1 MVSLPDT
8 ATLLPQEHPLA
19 TGGTLYAFPSAS
31 TDLVKI
37 DLIHEAGSAYQPQP
51 LCAAA
56 AHRLFAVASGDMD
69 ARQVAEFMDYRGIVV
84 DHNPDILTASTSVY
98 FLRRYLDELLPVLQ
112 QLLLHPAFPQ
122 DDFEVFL
129 SKRRQELQAMQRKT
143 REVARRL
150 FYQTLFGTD
159 HPLGRYAEPDDA
171 DRLDRDTVVRFFHER
186 YRSRQLIVSGN
197 IDAELI
203 EKVTESLVPLQVE
216 ESKNQKVEE
225 LISTFHFPACL
236 QALSTAE
243 SNIISEKLSTF
254 KVAVPG
260 AVQTTLRVGRIL
272 PLRWDSVDYARFM
285 LLTTLLGGYFG
296 SRLMSNLREDK
307 GYTYGIQ
314 AHTQIYRGVIVLY
327 ITTDVAA
334 SAADAAE
341 EEIRRELQ
349 RLCDEP
355 VGDDELAMVKTVLTG
370 DFIRSVDGVFERSE
384 RLRSMLATHVDETLT
399 DNLRE
404 ALQTTTAD
412 HLLQLSRR
420 FLQPADMLYCRAGAI

>member
-56 AHRLFAVASGDMD
+56 ANRLFAVASDDMD
-69 ARQVAEFMDYRGIVV
+69 ARQLAEFMDYRGIVV

-150 FYQTLFGTD
+150 FYQTLFGTE

-171 DRLDRDTVVRFFHER
+171 DRLDRETVVRFFHRR

-197 IDAELI
+197 IDAELM

-216 ESKNQKVEE
+216 ESKNQKVED
-225 LISTFHFPACL
+225 LISTFHY
-236 QALSTAE
+236 QLST
-243 SNIISEKLSTF
+243 I

-384 RLRSMLATHVDETLT
+384 RLRSMLATDVDETFT

>member
-8 ATLLPQEHPLA
+8 ATLLPQEYPLA
-19 TGGTLYAFPSAS
+19 TGGTIYAFPSAS

-56 AHRLFAVASGDMD
+56 ANRLFAVASDDMD

-171 DRLDRDTVVRFFHER
+171 DRLDRETVVRFFHRR

-225 LISTFHFPACL
+225 LISTFHY
-236 QALSTAE
+236 Q
-243 SNIISEKLSTF
+243 LSTF

-285 LLTTLLGGYFG
+285 LLTTLLGGFFG

-355 VGDDELAMVKTVLTG
+355 VGDDELAMVKTVLIG

-384 RLRSMLATHVDETLT
+384 RLRSMLATDVDETFT

>member
-56 AHRLFAVASGDMD
+56 ANRLFAVASDDMD

-171 DRLDRDTVVRFFHER
+171 DRLDRETVVRFFHRR

-203 EKVTESLVPLQVE
+203 EKVTESLAPLQVE
-216 ESKNQKVEE
+216 ESKNPKVED
-225 LISTFHFPACL
+225 LISTF
-236 QALSTAE
+236 QYQ
-243 SNIISEKLSTF
+243 LSTF

-285 LLTTLLGGYFG
+285 LLTTLLGGFFG

-355 VGDDELAMVKTVLTG
+355 VGDDELAMVKTVLIG

-384 RLRSMLATHVDETLT
+384 RLRSMLATDVDETFT

>member
-8 ATLLPQEHPLA
+8 ATLLPQEHPFA

-56 AHRLFAVASGDMD
+56 ANRLFAVASDDMD
-69 ARQVAEFMDYRGIVV
+69 ARQLAEFMDYRGIVV

-171 DRLDRDTVVRFFHER
+171 DRLDRETVVCFFHRR

-203 EKVTESLVPLQVE
+203 EKVTESLAPLQVE
-216 ESKNQKVEE
+216 ESKNPKVED
-225 LISTFHFPACL
+225 LISTFHY
-236 QALSTAE
+236 QLST
-243 SNIISEKLSTF
+243 I

-285 LLTTLLGGYFG
+285 LLTTLLGGFFG

-355 VGDDELAMVKTVLTG
+355 VGDDELAMVKTVLIG

-384 RLRSMLATHVDETLT
+384 RLRSMLATDVDETFT

>member
-56 AHRLFAVASGDMD
+56 ANRLFAVASDDMD

-171 DRLDRDTVVRFFHER
+171 DRLDRETVVRFFHRR

-203 EKVTESLVPLQVE
+203 EKVTESLDPLQVE
-216 ESKNQKVEE
+216 ESKNPKVED
-225 LISTFHFPACL
+225 LISTFHY
-236 QALSTAE
+236 QLST
-243 SNIISEKLSTF
+243 I

-355 VGDDELAMVKTVLTG
+355 VGDDELAMVKTVLIG

-384 RLRSMLATHVDETLT
+384 RLRSMLATDVDETFT

>member
-1 MVSLPDT
+1 MISLPAT

-56 AHRLFAVASGDMD
+56 ANRLFAVASDDMD
-69 ARQVAEFMDYRGIVV
+69 ARQLAEFMDYRGIVV

-159 HPLGRYAEPDDA
+159 HPLGRYAEPADA

-225 LISTFHFPACL
+225 LISTFHY
-236 QALSTAE
+236 QLST
-243 SNIISEKLSTF
+243 I

-260 AVQTTLRVGRIL
+260 AVQTSLRVGRIL

-384 RLRSMLATHVDETLT
+384 RLRSMLATDVDETFT

>member
-56 AHRLFAVASGDMD
+56 ANRLFAVASDDMD
-69 ARQVAEFMDYRGIVV
+69 ARQLAEFMDYRGIVV

-171 DRLDRDTVVRFFHER
+171 DRLDRETVVRFFHRR

-203 EKVTESLVPLQVE
+203 EKVTESLDPLQVE
-216 ESKNQKVEE
+216 ESKNQKVED
-225 LISTFHFPACL
+225 LISTFHY
-236 QALSTAE
+236 QLST
-243 SNIISEKLSTF
+243 I

-272 PLRWDSVDYARFM
+272 PFRWDSVDYARFM
-285 LLTTLLGGYFG
+285 LLTTLLGGFFG

-355 VGDDELAMVKTVLTG
+355 VGDDELAMVKTVLIG

-384 RLRSMLATHVDETLT
+384 RLRSMLATDVDETFT

>member
-19 TGGTLYAFPSAS
+19 TGGSLYAFPSAS

-37 DLIHEAGSAYQPQP
+37 DLIHEAGSAYQQQP

-56 AHRLFAVASGDMD
+56 ANRLFAVASDDMD
-69 ARQVAEFMDYRGIVV
+69 ARQLAEFMDYRGIVV

-171 DRLDRDTVVRFFHER
+171 DRLDRETVVCFFHRR

-203 EKVTESLVPLQVE
+203 EKVTESLAPLQVE
-216 ESKNQKVEE
+216 ESKNPKVED
-225 LISTFHFPACL
+225 LISTFHY
-236 QALSTAE
+236 QLST
-243 SNIISEKLSTF
+243 I

-334 SAADAAE
+334 LAADAAE

-420 FLQPADMLYCRAGAI
+420 FLQPADMLYCRAGAN

>member
-8 ATLLPQEHPLA
+8 ATLLPQEHPFA

-56 AHRLFAVASGDMD
+56 ANRLFAVASDDMD
-69 ARQVAEFMDYRGIVV
+69 ARQLAEFMDYRGIVV

-171 DRLDRDTVVRFFHER
+171 DRLDRETVVCFFHRR

-203 EKVTESLVPLQVE
+203 EKVTESLAPLQVE
-216 ESKNQKVEE
+216 ESKNPKVED
-225 LISTFHFPACL
+225 LISTF
-236 QALSTAE
+236 QYQ
-243 SNIISEKLSTF
+243 LSTF

-285 LLTTLLGGYFG
+285 LLTTLLGGFFG

-355 VGDDELAMVKTVLTG
+355 VGDDELAMVKTVLIG

-384 RLRSMLATHVDETLT
+384 RLRSMLATDVDETFT

>member
-8 ATLLPQEHPLA
+8 ATLLPQEHSLA

-56 AHRLFAVASGDMD
+56 ANRLFAVASDDMD

-171 DRLDRDTVVRFFHER
+171 DRLDRETVVRFFHRR

-203 EKVTESLVPLQVE
+203 EKVTESLAPLQVE
-216 ESKNQKVEE
+216 ESKNPKVED
-225 LISTFHFPACL
+225 LISTFHY
-236 QALSTAE
+236 QLST
-243 SNIISEKLSTF
+243 I

-285 LLTTLLGGYFG
+285 LLTTLLGGFFG

-355 VGDDELAMVKTVLTG
+355 VGDDELAMVKTVLIG

-384 RLRSMLATHVDETLT
+384 QLRSMLATDVDETFT

>member
-56 AHRLFAVASGDMD
+56 ANRLFAVASDDMD

-171 DRLDRDTVVRFFHER
+171 DRLDRETVVRFFHRR

-203 EKVTESLVPLQVE
+203 EKVTESLAPLQVE
-216 ESKNQKVEE
+216 ESKNPKVED
-225 LISTFHFPACL
+225 LISTFHY
-236 QALSTAE
+236 Q
-243 SNIISEKLSTF
+243 LSTF

-272 PLRWDSVDYARFM
+272 PFRWDSVDYARFM
-285 LLTTLLGGYFG
+285 LLTTLLGGFFG

-314 AHTQIYRGVIVLY
+314 AHTQIYRGVIVLF

-355 VGDDELAMVKTVLTG
+355 VGDDELAMVKTVLIG

-384 RLRSMLATHVDETLT
+384 RLRSMLATDVDETFT

>member
-19 TGGTLYAFPSAS
+19 TGGTLYAFPSVS

-56 AHRLFAVASGDMD
+56 ANRLFAVASDDME
-69 ARQVAEFMDYRGIVV
+69 ARQLAEFMDYRGIVV

-171 DRLDRDTVVRFFHER
+171 DRLDRETVVCFFHRR

-203 EKVTESLVPLQVE
+203 EKVTESLAPLQVE
-216 ESKNQKVEE
+216 ESKNQKVED
-225 LISTFHFPACL
+225 LISTFHY
-236 QALSTAE
+236 QLST
-243 SNIISEKLSTF
+243 I

-285 LLTTLLGGYFG
+285 LLTTLLGGFFG

-355 VGDDELAMVKTVLTG
+355 VGDDELAMVKTVLIG

-384 RLRSMLATHVDETLT
+384 RLRSMLATDVDETFT

>member
-56 AHRLFAVASGDMD
+56 ANRLFAVASDDMD

-171 DRLDRDTVVRFFHER
+171 DRLDRETVVRFFHRR

-203 EKVTESLVPLQVE
+203 EKVTESLAPLQVE
-216 ESKNQKVEE
+216 ESKNQKVED
-225 LISTFHFPACL
+225 LISTFHY
-236 QALSTAE
+236 QLST
-243 SNIISEKLSTF
+243 I

-285 LLTTLLGGYFG
+285 LLTTLLGGFFG

-355 VGDDELAMVKTVLTG
+355 VGDDELAMVKTVLIG

-384 RLRSMLATHVDETLT
+384 RLRSMLATDVDETFT

>member
-56 AHRLFAVASGDMD
+56 ANRLFAVASDDMD

-171 DRLDRDTVVRFFHER
+171 DRLDRETVVCFFHRR

-203 EKVTESLVPLQVE
+203 EKVTESLAPLQVE
-216 ESKNQKVEE
+216 ESKNPKVED
-225 LISTFHFPACL
+225 LISTFHY
-236 QALSTAE
+236 QLST
-243 SNIISEKLSTF
+243 I

-285 LLTTLLGGYFG
+285 LLTTLLGGFFG

-355 VGDDELAMVKTVLTG
+355 VGDDELAMVKTVLIG

-384 RLRSMLATHVDETLT
+384 RLRSMLATDVDETFT

>member
-56 AHRLFAVASGDMD
+56 ANRLFAVASDDMD

-171 DRLDRDTVVRFFHER
+171 DRLDRETVVRFFHRR

-203 EKVTESLVPLQVE
+203 EKVTESLAPLQVE
-216 ESKNQKVEE
+216 ESKNPKVED
-225 LISTFHFPACL
+225 LISTF
-236 QALSTAE
+236 QYQ
-243 SNIISEKLSTF
+243 LSTF

-285 LLTTLLGGYFG
+285 LLTTLLGGFFG

-355 VGDDELAMVKTVLTG
+355 VGDDELAMVKTVLIG

-384 RLRSMLATHVDETLT
+384 RLRSMLATDVDETFI

>member
-56 AHRLFAVASGDMD
+56 ANRLFAVASDDMD

-171 DRLDRDTVVRFFHER
+171 DRLDRETVVRFFHRR

-197 IDAELI
+197 IDAELM

-216 ESKNQKVEE
+216 ESKNQKVED
-225 LISTFHFPACL
+225 LISTFHY
-236 QALSTAE
+236 QLST
-243 SNIISEKLSTF
+243 I

-384 RLRSMLATHVDETLT
+384 RLRSMLATDVDETFT

>member
-8 ATLLPQEHPLA
+8 ATLLPQEHSLA
-19 TGGTLYAFPSAS
+19 TGGMLYAFPSAS

-51 LCAAA
+51 LCAATA
-56 AHRLFAVASGDMD
+56 NRLFAVASDDMD

-129 SKRRQELQAMQRKT
+129 SKRRQELQAMQRKS

-150 FYQTLFGTD
+150 FYQTLFGID

-171 DRLDRDTVVRFFHER
+171 DRLDRETVVRFFHER

-197 IDAELI
+197 VDAELI
-203 EKVTESLVPLQVE
+203 EKVTGALAPLRVE
-216 ESKNQKVEE
+216 ESKGQKVEE
-225 LISTFHFPACL
+225 LNSTIHYP
-236 QALSTAE
+236 
-243 SNIISEKLSTF
+243 LSTF
-254 KVAVPG
+254 KVTVPG

-341 EEIRRELQ
+341 EEIRHELQ

-355 VGDDELAMVKTVLTG
+355 VGDDELAMVKTVLIG

-384 RLRSMLATHVDETLT
+384 RLRSMLATDVDETFT

-412 HLLQLSRR
+412 QLLHLSRR
-420 FLQPADMLYCRAGAI
+420 LLQPADMLYCRAGAI

>member
-19 TGGTLYAFPSAS
+19 TGGTIYAFPSAS

-56 AHRLFAVASGDMD
+56 ANRLFAVASDDMD

-112 QLLLHPAFPQ
+112 QLLQHPAFPQ

-171 DRLDRDTVVRFFHER
+171 DRLDRETVVRFFHRR

-225 LISTFHFPACL
+225 LISTFHY
-236 QALSTAE
+236 Q
-243 SNIISEKLSTF
+243 LSTF

-285 LLTTLLGGYFG
+285 LLTTLLGGFFG

-355 VGDDELAMVKTVLTG
+355 VGDDELAMVKTVLIG

-384 RLRSMLATHVDETLT
+384 RLRSMLATDVDETFT